1 MRRRKIKAH
10 GLLSWIGRARA
21 RRAVP
26 TPRCAHGSRW
36 AAEGGGVIGRHGGP
50 RRRRRRRPAQSARP
64 PRAARVVAGQGAELR
79 VVCKQRRVPRPER
92 ATTPIT
98 MRPTTMRLR
107 PPAPGDAAKA
117 ERKAGVERARV
128 HARFG
133 TAPLRVR
140 VAARQARVGRLPH
153 VRRRCRLL
161 ILFAHHLAPHGHGRG
176 GGLKPAATN
185 LEHCASCCCC
195 QNGRASG
202 PACKGTE
209 KVTDNGDSTPHA
221 CRGDGRPRA
230 TEARRQRLRASF
242 GASQRVLAAG
252 LSPPPRTHRR
262 LWNRRGRR
270 ASLRSEASLASAW
283 RPS

>member
-1 MRRRKIKAH
+1 MARREDYDGRKLTRDRKTDRKFAKKREATNIKAH
-10 GLLSWIGRARA
+10 GLLSWIGTARA

-64 PRAARVVAGQGAELR
+64 PRAARGVAGQGAELR
-79 VVCKQRRVPRPER
+79 VVRKQRRVPRPER

-117 ERKAGVERARV
+117 ERKAGVKRARA

-140 VAARQARVGRLPH
+140 VPARQACVGRLPRCPGE
-153 VRRRCRLL
+153 VSVTFRAPSRTAWTQSRRR
-161 ILFAHHLAPHGHGRG
+161 A
-176 GGLKPAATN
+176 
-185 LEHCASCCCC
+185 
-195 QNGRASG
+195 Q
-202 PACKGTE
+202 
-209 KVTDNGDSTPHA
+209 
-221 CRGDGRPRA
+221 
-230 TEARRQRLRASF
+230 AR
-242 GASQRVLAAG
+242 
-252 LSPPPRTHRR
+252 PPRTSSTAQRVVTAR
-262 LWNRRGRR
+262 MDGPLDLR
-270 ASLRSEASLASAW
+270 AK
-283 RPS
+283 

>member
-1 MRRRKIKAH
+1 MVRSPLGTVIRDREMAKKRVHEKSKQRACCPGTVLDRDAGAPSRR
-10 GLLSWIGRARA
+10 
-21 RRAVP
+21 
-26 TPRCAHGSRW
+26 PRCAHGSRW

-64 PRAARVVAGQGAELR
+64 PRAARGVAGQGAELR
-79 VVCKQRRVPRPER
+79 VVRKQRRVPRPER

-153 VRRRCRLL
+153 VRATVSVTFRAPSRTAWTRSRR
-161 ILFAHHLAPHGHGRG
+161 
-176 GGLKPAATN
+176 
-185 LEHCASCCCC
+185 
-195 QNGRASG
+195 RAQ
-202 PACKGTE
+202 
-209 KVTDNGDSTPHA
+209 
-221 CRGDGRPRA
+221 
-230 TEARRQRLRASF
+230 AR
-242 GASQRVLAAG
+242 
-252 LSPPPRTHRR
+252 PPRTSSTAQRVVTAR
-262 LWNRRGRR
+262 MDGPLDLR
-270 ASLRSEASLASAW
+270 AK
-283 RPS
+283 

>member
-1 MRRRKIKAH
+1 MLAKDGPKTPRGGVKTAQQSRLFAFAPPSRYEAC
-10 GLLSWIGRARA
+10 LYARARVHVHTDQRA
-21 RRAVP
+21 RRANL
-26 TPRCAHGSRW
+26 SR
-36 AAEGGGVIGRHGGP
+36 EGGGSSASGGRARFTIGD
-50 RRRRRRRPAQSARP
+50 RRRCGSGHPRLVTRRKPNGKQVWSALARTHGSARRHYECVSP
-64 PRAARVVAGQGAELR
+64 PVKRVSAAFHMSG
-79 VVCKQRRVPRPER
+79 
-92 ATTPIT
+92 
-98 MRPTTMRLR
+98 
-107 PPAPGDAAKA
+107 
-117 ERKAGVERARV
+117 
-128 HARFG
+128 
-133 TAPLRVR
+133 
-140 VAARQARVGRLPH
+140 
-153 VRRRCRLL
+153 RRCRL
-161 ILFAHHLAPHGHGRG
+161 LFAHHLAPHGHGRG

-185 LEHCASCCCC
+185 LEHCAACCYC

>member
-64 PRAARVVAGQGAELR
+64 PRAARGVAGQGAELR
-79 VVCKQRRVPRPER
+79 VVRKQRRVPRPER

-153 VRRRCRLL
+153 VRATCRLL
-161 ILFAHHLAPHGHGRG
+161 FAHRLAPDGHGRG
-176 GGLKPAATN
+176 GGLKPARH
-185 LEHCASCCCC
+185 E
-195 QNGRASG
+195 
-202 PACKGTE
+202 
-209 KVTDNGDSTPHA
+209 
-221 CRGDGRPRA
+221 PRA
-230 TEARRQRLRASF
+230 
-242 GASQRVLAAG
+242 
-252 LSPPPRTHRR
+252 
-262 LWNRRGRR
+262 
-270 ASLRSEASLASAW
+270 LRSVLLLPEWTGLWTCVQSNWKSN
-283 RPS
+283 